1 MDPQL
6 MEQQSISINS
16 IPDGGGRQMNNV
28 NSLLNEIE
36 SDQNTINEVLGD
48 IEKQS
53 KSLQQDIAL
62 NRLMEERQ
70 NDVRPPNPFMQLQQ
84 QPQEEKPSNIP
95 SNIMTQQPQ
104 VLEEEQLLNEIQ
116 ENFDKLNKK
125 PNFNKNDID
134 DEIDENLIIDDNKG
148 FFSKI
153 IDNINIFKNLDMYSI
168 AYQLTI
174 ISIVYYIFNFIE
186 IDLIITATLSSLFKT
201 NLLMYRNSIGALTFA
216 IILLIVV
223 KLSSC
228 FF

>member
-125 PNFNKNDID
+125 PNFNNNEDN
-134 DEIDENLIIDDNKG
+134 EIDENLIIDDNKG

-186 IDLIITATLSSLFKT
+186 IDLIITATLSALFKT

-216 IILLIVV
+216 IILLIVI
-223 KLSSC
+223 KLSIC
-228 FF
+228 F

>member
-1 MDPQL
+1 